1 MKTKLLILAL
11 LFSLNSLIFGQI
23 CGTSPYS
30 NENLQQKSNSLKSSN
45 IQYLSTSTSI
55 CVNVKYHIV
64 RESNGTGGFNISN
77 LNNVTN
83 RLNEAFN
90 EHKIYFNNIG
100 YEIINNSTYY
110 NIDDPQG
117 VYTEFNALVQ
127 INNAPNA
134 INIYLVNNAEAY
146 AGRAN
151 GILSQALVIENYFAT
166 TPVISH
172 EVGHCFNLYHTHRG
186 TWQCERSSSTCIE
199 VDGVNNSTCG
209 DKVADTPA
217 DPGLLA
223 FDSTC
228 SNPVNY
234 LVDGNCNYIG
244 GNGYNPDTNNIMSYA
259 PSYCLQHFTAGQ
271 NTRIRQAF
279 ESYSVLQQV
288 VSSSC
293 AVPELNGSST
303 VCNSNTTYTLQNGG
317 SSVTWQVSSN
327 LQIVSSN
334 NTSITVISQWANGSG
349 QGFIKAILPYE
360 TIQKDV
366 WVGKADLDIVLF
378 SNGIGETDYW
388 CTSHTGNYYELF
400 PKLDGT
406 THEIRLKKYPNLNI
420 VYSSSTNYYGDE
432 GPFYYT
438 PLPGWYLFEVRRT
451 NSCGTSDW
459 FGYEVEFVDC
469 SQQGG
474 GESEYSIYPNPTSET
489 LTIEKL
495 NNNQTLQID
504 TFELI
509 NIKNSDSFELYDFNT
524 NIIKKGVLNNQT
536 IIDVST
542 YKRGRY
548 FLKINSKGKS
558 RTHHI
563 IIQ

>member
-11 LFSLNSLIFGQI
+11 LFNLNSFVFGQI
-23 CGTSPYS
+23 CGTPPYS
-30 NENLQQKSNSLKSSN
+30 NENLQQKQSNSVN
-45 IQYLSTSTSI
+45 ITNSLYLSNSTSI

-90 EHKIYFNNIG
+90 EHKIYFNSIG
-100 YEIINNSTYY
+100 HDFINNSTYY
-110 NIDDPQG
+110 NIDDPKG
-117 VYTEFNALVQ
+117 VYTEFDALVK
-127 INNAPNA
+127 INNDPNT
-134 INIYLVNNAEAY
+134 INIYLVNYAEVY
-146 AGRAN
+146 AGAARYKNNYA
-151 GILSQALVIENYFAT
+151 VIVNSYADSTT
-166 TPVISH
+166 TPH
-172 EVGHCFNLYHTHRG
+172 EVGHCFDLIHTHENG
-186 TWQCERSSSTCIE
+186 NENINGSNCSWA
-199 VDGVNNSTCG
+199 G
-209 DKVADTPA
+209 DMVCDTPA
-217 DPGLLA
+217 DPGLLQLDNNG
-223 FDSTC
+223 FSY
-228 SNPVNY
+228 Y
-234 LVDGNCNYIG
+234 LVDFYCNYTG
-244 GNGYNPDTNNIMSYA
+244 GNGYNPDTNNIMSY
-259 PSYCLQHFTAGQ
+259 SRNYCREHFTFGQ
-271 NTRIRQAF
+271 NTRMRQAF
-279 ESYSVLQQV
+279 ASSSILQSV
-288 VSSSC
+288 VSNNC
-293 AVPELNGSST
+293 AIPELIGSST

-317 SSVTWQVSSN
+317 SSVSWQVSSN
-327 LQIVSSN
+327 LQIISSN
-334 NTSITVISQWANGSG
+334 NTSISVISQWTNGSG

-366 WVGKADLDIVLF
+366 WVGKADIDIVLF
-378 SNGIGETDYW
+378 SNAIGETDYW
-388 CTSHTGNYYELF
+388 CTSHTDNYYDLF

-438 PLPGWYLFEVRRT
+438 PSAGWYLFEVRRT

-474 GESEYSIYPNPTSET
+474 GESEYRIYPNPTSET

-495 NNNQTLQID
+495 SNNQTSQID
-504 TFELI
+504 TFKLI

-524 NIIKKGVLNNQT
+524 NLVKKGVINNQT

-563 IIQ
+563 IIE